1 MAAMEKAAYAAAKG
15 DNMTPIAVTLLTGFL
30 GAGKTTLLRHILN
43 EQHGFKIAVI
53 ENEFGEVS
61 VDDQLIG
68 DRATQIKTLTN
79 GCICC
84 TRSNELEDALLDLLD
99 NRDNGTIHFDRLVIE
114 CTGMADP
121 GPIIQTFFSHEILCE
136 RYLLDGVIALVDA
149 VHADDQMNQFTIA
162 QSQVGYADRILLTK
176 TDVAGDTEKL
186 RERLTRINA
195 RAPIYTVIHGD
206 IDLSQLFNTNGFM
219 LEENVTSKPRFHF
232 MADKQNDVSSIVV
245 ELDYP
250 VDISDV
256 SRVMENLLLDFA
268 DKLLR
273 YKGMLWIDGEPNRLL
288 FQGVQRLYS
297 ADWDRPWADETPH
310 STMVFIG
317 LALPEEEIRAAFAS
331 LKK

>member
-1 MAAMEKAAYAAAKG
+1 M
-15 DNMTPIAVTLLTGFL
+15 NPIPVTLLTGFL

-43 EQHGFKIAVI
+43 ADHGFKIAVI

-61 VDDQLIG
+61 MDDQLIG
-68 DRATQIKTLTN
+68 DRATQITTLTN

-84 TRSNELEDALLDLLD
+84 SRSNELEDALLDLLD
-99 NRDNGTIHFDRLVIE
+99 GRDRGALEFDRLIIE

-121 GPIIQTFFSHEILCE
+121 GPIVQTFFSHEILCE
-136 RYLLDGVIALVDA
+136 RYMLDGVIALVDA
-149 VHADDQMNQFTIA
+149 VHADDQMNQFTLA

-176 TDVAGDTEKL
+176 TDVAQDAEKL

-195 RAPIYTVIHGD
+195 RAPIYTVTHGD
-206 IDLSQLFNTNGFM
+206 IDLEHLFNTNGFM
-219 LEENVTSKPRFHF
+219 LEENVIQPKPRFHF
-232 MADKQNDVSSIVV
+232 MADKQNDITSIVV

-297 ADWDRPWADETPH
+297 ADWDRPWGDETPH
-310 STMVFIG
+310 SVLVFIG
-317 LALPEEEIRAAFAS
+317 VQLPEAEIRQAFAG
-331 LKK
+331 LKR

>member
-1 MAAMEKAAYAAAKG
+1 
-15 DNMTPIAVTLLTGFL
+15 MTPIAVTLLTGFL

-84 TRSNELEDALLDLLD
+84 TRSSELEDALLDLLD
-99 NRDNGTIHFDRLVIE
+99 SRDRGDIEFDRLVIE

-121 GPIIQTFFSHEILCE
+121 GPIIQTFFSHEILCQ

-176 TDVAGDTEKL
+176 TDVAGDSEKL

-195 RAPIYTVIHGD
+195 RAPIYTVTHGD
-206 IDLSQLFNTNGFM
+206 IDLAQLFNTNGFM
-219 LEENVTSKPRFHF
+219 LEENVTSTPRFHF
-232 MADKQNDVSSIVV
+232 IGDKQNDVSSIVV

-256 SRVMENLLLDFA
+256 SRVMENLLLSFA

-297 ADWDRPWADETPH
+297 ADWDRPWDNETPH

-317 LALPEEEIRAAFAS
+317 IQLPEDEIRAAFAE
-331 LKK
+331 LRR

>member
-1 MAAMEKAAYAAAKG
+1 M
-15 DNMTPIAVTLLTGFL
+15 NPIPVTLLTGFL

-43 EQHGFKIAVI
+43 ADHGFKIAVI

-61 VDDQLIG
+61 MDDQLIG
-68 DRATQIKTLTN
+68 DRATQITTLTN

-84 TRSNELEDALLDLLD
+84 SRSNELEDALLDLLD
-99 NRDNGTIHFDRLVIE
+99 GRDRGDIEFDRLIIE

-121 GPIIQTFFSHEILCE
+121 GPIVQTFFSHEILCE
-136 RYLLDGVIALVDA
+136 RYILDGVIALVDA
-149 VHADDQMNQFTIA
+149 VHAEDQMNQFTLA

-176 TDVAGDTEKL
+176 TDVAQETEKL

-195 RAPIYTVIHGD
+195 RAPIYTVTHGD
-206 IDLSQLFNTNGFM
+206 IDLEHLFNTNGFM
-219 LEENVTSKPRFHF
+219 LEENVIQPKPRFHF
-232 MADKQNDVSSIVV
+232 MADKQNDISSIVV

-297 ADWDRPWADETPH
+297 ADWDRPWGDEPPH
-310 STMVFIG
+310 SVLVFIG
-317 LALPEEEIRAAFAS
+317 VQLPEAEIRQAFAG
-331 LKK
+331 LKR

>member
-1 MAAMEKAAYAAAKG
+1 MA
-15 DNMTPIAVTLLTGFL
+15 PIAVTLLTGFL

-43 EQHGFKIAVI
+43 ERHGFKIAVI
-53 ENEFGEVS
+53 ENEFGEVA

-99 NRDNGTIHFDRLVIE
+99 SCDRGEIDFDRLVIE

-121 GPIIQTFFSHEILCE
+121 GPIIQTFFSHDVLCE
-136 RYLLDGVIALVDA
+136 RY
-149 VHADDQMNQFTIA
+149 QMNQFTIA

-176 TDVAGDTEKL
+176 TDVAGDSDKL
-186 RERLTRINA
+186 RERLMRINA
-195 RAPIYTVIHGD
+195 RAPIYNVTHGD
-206 IDLSQLFNTNGFM
+206 IDLNLLFNTSGFM
-219 LEENVTSKPRFHF
+219 LEENVVSSKPRFHF

-256 SRVMENLLLDFA
+256 SRVMENLLLTFA
-268 DKLLR
+268 EQLMR

-297 ADWDRPWADETPH
+297 ADWDRPWGDEQPH
-310 STMVFIG
+310 STLVFIG
-317 LALPEEEIRAAFAS
+317 IQLPEDEIRTAFAS
-331 LKK
+331 LRK

>member
-1 MAAMEKAAYAAAKG
+1 
-15 DNMTPIAVTLLTGFL
+15 MTPIAVTLLTGFL

-43 EQHGFKIAVI
+43 EQHGYKIAVI

-84 TRSNELEDALLDLLD
+84 SRSNELESALLDLLD
-99 NRDNGTIHFDRLVIE
+99 GLDRGDIAFDRLVIE

-121 GPIIQTFFSHEILCE
+121 GPIIQTFFSHEILCQ

-149 VHADDQMNQFTIA
+149 VHADGQMNQFTLA

-176 TDVAGDTEKL
+176 TDVAGSADAL
-186 RERLTRINA
+186 RERLQRINA
-195 RAPIYTVIHGD
+195 RAPIYTVTHGD
-206 IDLSQLFNTNGFM
+206 IDLALLFNTNGFM
-219 LEENVTSKPRFHF
+219 LEENVVPATPRFHF
-232 MADKQNDVSSIVV
+232 MADKQNDISSIVV

-250 VDISDV
+250 VEIGAV
-256 SRVMENLLLDFA
+256 SRVMENLLLSFA
-268 DKLLR
+268 ERLLR

-297 ADWDRPWADETPH
+297 ADWDRPWDDEPPH
-310 STMVFIG
+310 STLVFIG
-317 LALPEEEIRAAFAS
+317 VQLPEEEIRAAFAE
-331 LKK
+331 LKTW

>member
-1 MAAMEKAAYAAAKG
+1 
-15 DNMTPIAVTLLTGFL
+15 MTPIAVTLLTGFL

-99 NRDNGTIHFDRLVIE
+99 SRDRGEIDFDRLVIE

-121 GPIIQTFFSHEILCE
+121 GPIIQTFFSHEILCQ

-176 TDVAGDTEKL
+176 TDVAGESEKL
-186 RERLTRINA
+186 RERLGRINA
-195 RAPIYTVIHGD
+195 RAPIYTVTFGD
-206 IDLSQLFNTNGFM
+206 IDLAQLFNTNGFM
-219 LEENVTSKPRFHF
+219 LEENVTAKPRFHF

-256 SRVMENLLLDFA
+256 SRVMENLLLSFA

-297 ADWDRPWADETPH
+297 ADWDRPWGEVTPH
-310 STMVFIG
+310 SVMVFIG
-317 LALPEEEIRAAFAS
+317 IELPEEEIRAGFAE

>member
-1 MAAMEKAAYAAAKG
+1 
-15 DNMTPIAVTLLTGFL
+15 MTPIAVTLLTGFL

-99 NRDNGTIHFDRLVIE
+99 SRDRREIDFDRLVIE

-121 GPIIQTFFSHEILCE
+121 GPIIQTFFSHEILCQ

-149 VHADDQMNQFTIA
+149 VHADGQMNQFTLA

-176 TDVAGDTEKL
+176 TDVAGSAEAL
-186 RERLTRINA
+186 RERLQRINA
-195 RAPIYTVIHGD
+195 RAPIYTVTHGD
-206 IDLSQLFNTNGFM
+206 IDLALLFNTNGFM
-219 LEENVTSKPRFHF
+219 LEENVVPATPRFHF
-232 MADKQNDVSSIVV
+232 MADKQNAISSIVV

-250 VDISDV
+250 VEISAV
-256 SRVMENLLLDFA
+256 SRVMENLLLSFA
-268 DKLLR
+268 DRLLR

-297 ADWDRPWADETPH
+297 ADWDRPWDDEPPH
-310 STMVFIG
+310 STLVFIG
-317 LALPEEEIRAAFAS
+317 VQLPEEEIRAAFAE
-331 LKK
+331 LKTQ

>member
-1 MAAMEKAAYAAAKG
+1 MAAMEKAAFAAAKG

-176 TDVAGDTEKL
+176 TDVASDTEKL

-245 ELDYP
+245 ELGYP

-297 ADWDRPWADETPH
+297 ADWDRPWGDETPH

>member
-1 MAAMEKAAYAAAKG
+1 
-15 DNMTPIAVTLLTGFL
+15 MTPIAVTLLTGFL

-43 EQHGFKIAVI
+43 EQHGYKIAVI

-84 TRSNELEDALLDLLD
+84 SRSNELESALLDLLD
-99 NRDNGTIHFDRLVIE
+99 GLDRGDIAFDRLVIE

-121 GPIIQTFFSHEILCE
+121 GPIIQTFFSHEILCQ

-149 VHADDQMNQFTIA
+149 VHADGQMNQFTLA

-176 TDVAGDTEKL
+176 TDVAGSADAL
-186 RERLTRINA
+186 RERLQRINA

-206 IDLSQLFNTNGFM
+206 IDLALLFNTNGFM
-219 LEENVTSKPRFHF
+219 LEENVVPATPRFHF
-232 MADKQNDVSSIVV
+232 MADKQNAISSIVV

-250 VDISDV
+250 VEIGAV
-256 SRVMENLLLDFA
+256 SRVMENLLLSFA
-268 DKLLR
+268 ERLLR

-297 ADWDRPWADETPH
+297 ADWDRPWDDEPPH
-310 STMVFIG
+310 STLVFIG
-317 LALPEEEIRAAFAS
+317 VQLPEEEIRAAFAE
-331 LKK
+331 LKTQ

>member
-1 MAAMEKAAYAAAKG
+1 
-15 DNMTPIAVTLLTGFL
+15 MTPIAVTLLTGFL

-99 NRDNGTIHFDRLVIE
+99 SRDRGEIDFDRLVIE

-121 GPIIQTFFSHEILCE
+121 GPIIQTFFSHDILCQ

-149 VHADDQMNQFTIA
+149 VHADEQMNQFTIA

-176 TDVAGDTEKL
+176 TDVAGESVKL

-195 RAPIYTVIHGD
+195 RAPIYTVTHGD

-219 LEENVTSKPRFHF
+219 LEENVTAKPRFHF
-232 MADKQNDVSSIVV
+232 IADKQNDVSSIVV

-256 SRVMENLLLDFA
+256 SRVMENLLLSYA

-297 ADWDRPWADETPH
+297 ADWDRPWGDEPPR
-310 STMVFIG
+310 SVMVFIG
-317 LALPEEEIRAAFAS
+317 LALPEEDIRAAFAG

>member
-1 MAAMEKAAYAAAKG
+1 
-15 DNMTPIAVTLLTGFL
+15 MTPIAVTLLTGFL

-43 EQHGFKIAVI
+43 EQHGYKIAVI

-84 TRSNELEDALLDLLD
+84 SRSNELESALLDLLD
-99 NRDNGTIHFDRLVIE
+99 GLDRGDIAFDRLVIE

-121 GPIIQTFFSHEILCE
+121 GPIIQTFFSHEILCQ

-149 VHADDQMNQFTIA
+149 VHADGQMNQFTLA

-176 TDVAGDTEKL
+176 TDVAGSADAL
-186 RERLTRINA
+186 RERLQRINA
-195 RAPIYTVIHGD
+195 RAPIYTVTHGD
-206 IDLSQLFNTNGFM
+206 IDLALLFNTNGFM
-219 LEENVTSKPRFHF
+219 LEENIVPATPRFHF
-232 MADKQNDVSSIVV
+232 MADKQNDISSIVV

-250 VDISDV
+250 VEIGAV
-256 SRVMENLLLDFA
+256 SRVMENLLLSFA
-268 DKLLR
+268 ERLLR

-297 ADWDRPWADETPH
+297 ADWDRPWDDEPPH
-310 STMVFIG
+310 STLVFIG
-317 LALPEEEIRAAFAS
+317 VQLPEEEIRAAFAE
-331 LKK
+331 LKTW

>member
-1 MAAMEKAAYAAAKG
+1 
-15 DNMTPIAVTLLTGFL
+15 MTPIAVTLLTGFL

-43 EQHGFKIAVI
+43 EQHGYKIAVI

-84 TRSNELEDALLDLLD
+84 SRSNELESALLDLLD
-99 NRDNGTIHFDRLVIE
+99 GLDRGDIAFDRLVIE

-121 GPIIQTFFSHEILCE
+121 GPIIQTFFSHEILCQ

-149 VHADDQMNQFTIA
+149 VHADGQMNQFTLA

-176 TDVAGDTEKL
+176 TDVAGSADAL
-186 RERLTRINA
+186 RERLQRINA
-195 RAPIYTVIHGD
+195 RAPIYTVTHGD
-206 IDLSQLFNTNGFM
+206 IDLTLLFNTNGFM
-219 LEENVTSKPRFHF
+219 LEENVVPATPRFHF
-232 MADKQNDVSSIVV
+232 MADKQNDISSIVV

-250 VDISDV
+250 VEIGAV
-256 SRVMENLLLDFA
+256 SRVMENLLLSFA
-268 DKLLR
+268 ERLLR

-297 ADWDRPWADETPH
+297 ADWDRPWDDEPPH
-310 STMVFIG
+310 STLVFIG
-317 LALPEEEIRAAFAS
+317 VQLPEEEIRAAFAE
-331 LKK
+331 LKR